1 MTEGRCGMCR
11 WWYPLSD
18 NVRWAECQMAT
29 NYQSQSPPS
38 HKMACAYSEPPRMAW
53 LMTRRG
59 FGCVM
64 WEAKE
69 TADG

>member
-11 WWYPLSD
+11 WWGSSD
-18 NVRWAECQMAT
+18 GGVWRACRKAT
-29 NYQSQSPPS
+29 NVDSRLVPTNEI
-38 HKMACAYSEPPRMAW
+38 AFAYSEPPRTAW

-64 WEAKE
+64 WEAKG
-69 TADG
+69 DDDD